1 MSALADIPVLRF
13 ESLDSTNEE
22 ALRRLAARANMPFWI
37 VADEQTK
44 GRGRSGRRW
53 RSPTGNLYASL
64 VIETG
69 VSASVATQLSLV
81 AGLAVHEAVAARLPA
96 DQRPRLRLKWPNDV
110 MLGGAKLA
118 GILLESIAPQK
129 GKGLAVILGMGIN
142 VSHAPPE
149 TERAV
154 ASLGLE
160 ASAVPQVFASLAAT
174 LNEWLERW
182 DEGRGFASIREVW
195 LGRALSLNESISV
208 NLNGSAIRGRF
219 RGVDA
224 AGALQLETKPGV
236 VITVTAGDIYPDAC
250 ASP

>member
-1 MSALADIPVLRF
+1 LRF

-22 ALRRLAARANMPFWI
+22 ALRRLAARERTPLWI
-37 VADEQTK
+37 VADEQTR
-44 GRGRSGRRW
+44 GRGRSGRHW
-53 RSPTGNLYASL
+53 QSPGGNLYASL

-81 AGLAVHEAVAARLPA
+81 AGLAVHETVAARLPA
-96 DQRPRLRLKWPNDV
+96 GQRTRLRLKWPNDV
-110 MLGGAKLA
+110 ILGGAKLA
-118 GILLESIAPQK
+118 GILLESVVSPK

-142 VSHAPPE
+142 VSHAPLE

-160 ASAVPQVFASLAAT
+160 ASAVPQVFASLAAA
-174 LNEWLERW
+174 LSEWLKRW
-182 DEGRGFASIREVW
+182 DDGRGFASIREAW
-195 LGRALSLNESISV
+195 LGQALSLNESISV

-224 AGALQLETKPGV
+224 AGALQLETRPGV
-236 VITVTAGDIYPDAC
+236 VITVTAGDIYPDAF
-250 ASP
+250 A

>member
-37 VADEQTK
+37 VANEQTK
-44 GRGRSGRRW
+44 GRGRSGRHW
-53 RSPTGNLYASL
+53 RSPAGNLYASL

-81 AGLAVHEAVAARLPA
+81 AGLAVHEAVATRLPA
-96 DQRPRLRLKWPNDV
+96 DQRQRLRLKWPNDV
-110 MLGGAKLA
+110 MLGAAKLA
-118 GILLESIAPQK
+118 GILLESIAPPK
-129 GKGLAVILGMGIN
+129 WKGLAVILGVGIN
-142 VSHAPPE
+142 VSNAPPE
-149 TERAV
+149 TDRAV

-160 ASAVPQVFASLAAT
+160 VSAVPQVFASLAAA
-174 LNEWLERW
+174 LSEWLERW
-182 DEGRGFASIREVW
+182 DEGRGFPAIREAW
-195 LGRALSLNESISV
+195 LGRALSLNGPISV

-236 VITVTAGDIYPDAC
+236 VITVTAGDIYPDAFV
-250 ASP
+250 

>member
-1 MSALADIPVLRF
+1 VSALADIPVLRF

-22 ALRRLAARANMPFWI
+22 ALRRLAARVRTPLWI

-44 GRGRSGRRW
+44 GRGRSGRHW
-53 RSPTGNLYASL
+53 QSPAGNLYASL

-81 AGLAVHEAVAARLPA
+81 AGLAVHETVAARLPA
-96 DQRPRLRLKWPNDV
+96 AQRPRLRLKWPNDV
-110 MLGGAKLA
+110 ILGGAKLA
-118 GILLESIAPQK
+118 GILLESVASPK

-142 VSHAPPE
+142 VSHAPLE

-160 ASAVPQVFASLAAT
+160 ASAVPQVFASLAAA
-174 LNEWLERW
+174 LSEWLKRW
-182 DEGRGFASIREVW
+182 DDGRGFASIREAW
-195 LGRALSLNESISV
+195 LGQALSLNESISV

-224 AGALQLETKPGV
+224 AGALQLETRPGV
-236 VITVTAGDIYPDAC
+236 VITVTAGDIYPDAF
-250 ASP
+250 A

>member
-13 ESLDSTNEE
+13 ERLDSTNEE
-22 ALRRLAARANMPFWI
+22 ALRRLATWASMPFWI

-44 GRGRSGRRW
+44 GRGRGGRRW
-53 RSPTGNLYASL
+53 QSPAGNLYASL

-81 AGLAVHEAVAARLPA
+81 AGLAVHEAVAAHLPA

-110 MLGGAKLA
+110 MLGGGKLA
-118 GILLESIAPQK
+118 GILLESVAPPK

-142 VSHAPPE
+142 VSHAPAE

-160 ASAVPQVFASLAAT
+160 ASAAPQVFASLATA

-182 DEGRGFASIREVW
+182 DEGRGFAAIREAW

-236 VITVTAGDIYPDAC
+236 VITVTAGDIYPDAF
-250 ASP
+250 A